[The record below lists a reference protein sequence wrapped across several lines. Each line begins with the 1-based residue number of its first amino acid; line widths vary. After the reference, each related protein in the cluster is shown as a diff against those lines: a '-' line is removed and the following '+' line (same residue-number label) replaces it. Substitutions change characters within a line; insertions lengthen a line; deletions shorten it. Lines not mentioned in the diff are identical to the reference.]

1 MSNVTAAEEASSAE
15 KPGPAKPAEAIT
27 QSTSGIEDLFKDTTT
42 VSPSIVPEKP
52 VKDVKTDIM
61 SLFEKVNIISLL
73 RLAIVLF
80 SEDCYF
86 SILTLT
92 LEVELFVYIMLYFQL
107 KEQFLFF
114 YFSFN

>member
-61 SLFEKVNIISLL
+61 SLFEKVNIIITLK
-73 RLAIVLF
+73 A
-80 SEDCYF
+80 CYC
-86 SILTLT
+86 T
-92 LEVELFVYIMLYFQL
+92 FQ
-107 KEQFLFF
+107 
-114 YFSFN
+114 